1 MPLKEKSFFP
11 YVLSTVSE
19 SQQYLSCPRL
29 HVSFDGQNLTATGS
43 KYGFGII
50 NGALDPQEVPIKAL
64 SGKICYK

>member
-50 NGALDPQEVPIKAL
+50 NGALDT
-64 SGKICYK
+64 